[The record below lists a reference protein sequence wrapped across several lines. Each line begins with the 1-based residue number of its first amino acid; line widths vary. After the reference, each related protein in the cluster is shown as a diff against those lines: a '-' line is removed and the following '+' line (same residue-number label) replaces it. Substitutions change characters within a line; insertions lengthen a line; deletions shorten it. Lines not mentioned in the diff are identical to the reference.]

1 MNSLLLFSFI
11 RGGEVVFIFYRFL
24 LFQSKGY
31 TRGVTKPQFARM
43 LHFLSINVQPQDL
56 AVSQRIF
63 SPSPPHLISSL
74 IHIAVSFDIFDLFPF
89 TPVKANKKITRFFCS
104 FYARNSNILLEGI
117 STILLSFNPLTQVQS
132 YLYRKIFWV
141 QALSSSSM
149 RIQL

>member
-1 MNSLLLFSFI
+1 
-11 RGGEVVFIFYRFL
+11 
-24 LFQSKGY
+24 
-31 TRGVTKPQFARM
+31 M

-63 SPSPPHLISSL
+63 SLSPPHLISSL

-89 TPVKANKKITRFFCS
+89 TSVKANKKVTRFFRS

-117 STILLSFNPLTQVQS
+117 STILLSFNPLTQVKS
-132 YLYRKIFWV
+132 YPYRKIFWV

-149 RIQL
+149 RILILAIILC